1 VPEFPREEVE
11 RAVARYRE
19 LRRQADAGEIGWD
32 GLCEMFTEDAVFIDP
47 AWGRVEGLENIR
59 QFMKESMAGLEDW
72 KFPIEWT
79 SIDGDKVVVKW
90 QNRLPGRRADG
101 SFYDVSGISNLIYAG
116 GGRFSYEEDHLNMVV
131 VNEVIRES
139 RWRPLAGFNPP
150 PAHPKR

>member
-1 VPEFPREEVE
+1 MPEFPRQEVE
-11 RAVARYRE
+11 RAVARYCE
-19 LRRQADAGEIGWD
+19 LRRQTDAGEIGWD
-32 GLCEMFTEDAVFIDP
+32 GMCEIFTEDATFIDP
-47 AWGRVEGLENIR
+47 AWGRIEGLENIR

-139 RWRPLAGFNPP
+139 KWRPLAGFNPP
-150 PAHPKR
+150 PTNPKR